1 MWLPKY
7 EYTTVHQKTTHLYF
21 FCKKKIYIRD
31 KYIIWN
37 YLVMDIYKSICSV
50 NIFENEEITVQREN
64 DDTMAY
70 CEESIQLGGTNS

>member
-1 MWLPKY
+1 M
-7 EYTTVHQKTTHLYF
+7 
-21 FCKKKIYIRD
+21 
-31 KYIIWN
+31 
-37 YLVMDIYKSICSV
+37 MDIYKSICSV